1 MTRRFKFLCLAAA
14 AHLVLVVCGA
24 SGVLFT
30 GNPNRDSLAFR
41 PVRLYGA
48 LSGAENGFG
57 FFAPGV
63 GPQLRAT
70 FTLSDA
76 SGHTWTDTLEQ
87 NLTHEAKLRVAG
99 TVPLAM
105 EPGFREDLYR
115 SWIGTMF
122 GRHPEARRVVLRLEV
137 FDPPTMDE
145 YRAGARARW
154 ETIDEVTSDR
164 EDPNP
169 ER

>member
-1 MTRRFKFLCLAAA
+1 MTRRHTILCLAAA
-14 AHLVLVVCGA
+14 AHLLLVVGGA
-24 SGVLFT
+24 SGLLFT
-30 GNPNRDSLAFR
+30 GNPHRDSWAFR

-63 GPQLRAT
+63 GPQLRVT
-70 FTLSDA
+70 FTLSDD
-76 SGHTWTDTLEQ
+76 SGRTWTDTLEEG
-87 NLTHEAKLRVAG
+87 LTHEAKLRVAG
-99 TVPLAM
+99 TVPLAT

-122 GRHPEARRVVLRLEV
+122 GRHPEARRVVLRMEV
-137 FDPPTMDE
+137 FDPPTMAE
-145 YRAGARARW
+145 YRAGTRARW

-164 EDPNP
+164 DETTP
-169 ER
+169 